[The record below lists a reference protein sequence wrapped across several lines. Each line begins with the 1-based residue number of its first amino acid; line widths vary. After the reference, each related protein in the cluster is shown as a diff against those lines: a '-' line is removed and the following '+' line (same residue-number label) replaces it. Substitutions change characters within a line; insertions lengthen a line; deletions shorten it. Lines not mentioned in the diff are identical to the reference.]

1 MVESSIRIGLLFL
14 GRERERERC
23 WEPGESAIDLAK
35 AWLLHDMGAL
45 PEKMLM
51 LSKLNDIFIGLEHMA
66 RASDLLSIHQSTDL
80 RFVVRQSDP

>member
-1 MVESSIRIGLLFL
+1 M
-14 GRERERERC
+14 
-23 WEPGESAIDLAK
+23 
-35 AWLLHDMGAL
+35 AWGTL

-80 RFVVRQSDP
+80 RFVVRKSDS